1 MIGVLRRVLSVH
13 RSQRSWKTYERFLRV
28 DPSTM
33 IDPSSSVQFPFD
45 PAHGTQHLTIGGGG
59 QIFSVFSFLRPE
71 ARISV
76 GDRCQLGHSQFICAS
91 RIAIGNDVIMAWGIT
106 VIDSDTHSLFWDER
120 AGDVERCRKAFVET
134 AGRDIARNHDWS
146 TIGSAPVSIGDKA
159 WIGFNVIVL
168 KGVTIGE
175 GAIVGAGSVVTRDIA
190 PWHVAG
196 GNPCRELR
204 RIEPSRPL

>member
-1 MIGVLRRVLSVH
+1 MIGILRRALSVH
-13 RSQRSWKTYERFLRV
+13 RSQRSWKTYGQWLSV
-28 DPSTM
+28 DASTM
-33 IDPSSSVQFPFD
+33 IDPSSSVRFPFD
-45 PAHGTQHLTIGGGG
+45 PMPGAVHLTVGSGG
-59 QIFSVFSFLRPE
+59 QIFSIFSFLRSE
-71 ARISV
+71 GRISV

-91 RIAIGNDVIMAWGIT
+91 RISVGNDVIMAWGVT
-106 VIDSDTHSLFWDER
+106 VMDSDTHSLYWDER
-120 AGDVERCRKAFVET
+120 AGDVERCRKAFIET

-146 TIGSAPVSIGDKA
+146 TIGVAPVTIGDKA

-175 GAIVGAGSVVTRDIA
+175 GAIIGAGSVVTRDIA

-204 RIEPSRPL
+204 RISPARPL